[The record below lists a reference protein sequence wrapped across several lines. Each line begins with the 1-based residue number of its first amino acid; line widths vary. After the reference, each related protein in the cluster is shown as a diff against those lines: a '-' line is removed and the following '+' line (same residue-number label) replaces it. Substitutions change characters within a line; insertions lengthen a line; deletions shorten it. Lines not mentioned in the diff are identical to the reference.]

1 MDLELEVKYLKRVVN
16 NLLINKPMGTK
27 KNEGK
32 NPDPNQT
39 PGVTDPAGVQGDQ
52 LPAPPV
58 DGDTPSTKMR
68 YRAIDIKYQ
77 GRMIRVTQETLDND
91 PELLAHMQAKLPEE
105 FV

>member
-1 MDLELEVKYLKRVVN
+1 MS
-16 NLLINKPMGTK
+16 TK

-39 PGVTDPAGVQGDQ
+39 AGGTGPAGVQGGQ
-52 LPAPPV
+52 PPAPPV

-77 GRMIRVTQETLDND
+77 GRMINVTQETLDND
-91 PELLAHMQAKLPEE
+91 PELLAYMQEKLPEE